1 MDKFVKTTFLILATG
16 IGVISC
22 NRQSNDKA
30 LPMRPN
36 IVLIVSDDM
45 GWKDLGC
52 YGNPVHETPNIDKL
66 AEDGVLFTN
75 AYAAAPVC
83 TPTRASIQTGK
94 YPARLHI
101 TVWSENARGEHG
113 IREGQ
118 KLVPAASI
126 PDLPL
131 EEKTIAEALKA
142 NGYNTAH
149 VGKWHLGESMFYPEN
164 QGFDVN
170 VAGGSW
176 GMPTT
181 FFFPYEGPFGEGE
194 RRYIPDV
201 ERSGSGGGRYFE
213 NREGEFLTD
222 RLTDEAIRILEDG
235 VYANAPLFLS
245 LNFYN
250 VHTPIEAPDSLVN
263 YYKQKIEELG
273 AECNPIYAA
282 MNHIVDR
289 NVGRILETIR
299 KLEIDENTIVIFTSD
314 NGGYLGPYRGMNVAD
329 NSPLRSGKGSL
340 YEGGI
345 RMPLIIKFPG
355 MSKEG
360 TVCNTPVITN
370 DFYPTFCEFAGIDTD
385 TLRYDGLSLVPL
397 IQNPASYFARE
408 DLFWHFPHYYTT
420 TTPVSAVRHKEWK
433 LLKYYEDNRLE
444 LYNLE
449 KDIGERNNLSLEY
462 ADITARMVNK
472 LDDWLKETNA
482 SFPSVNPDFSGKE

>member
-1 MDKFVKTTFLILATG
+1 MNTNFIKSVSLLTAEFGLF
-16 IGVISC
+16 SC
-22 NRQSNDKA
+22 NSQQKEA
-30 LPMRPN
+30 IQLQHPN

-66 AEDGVLFTN
+66 AEEGVRFTN
-75 AYAAAPVC
+75 AYAAAPVS

-101 TVWSENARGEHG
+101 TVWSEYARGQHG

-118 KLVPAASI
+118 KLIPAASI

-131 EEKTIAEALKA
+131 EEFTLAEALKA
-142 NGYNTAH
+142 KGYNTAH

-170 VAGGSW
+170 IAGGSW

-181 FFFPYEGPFGEGE
+181 FFFPYKGPFGEGE

-201 ERSGSGGGRYFE
+201 ERSGSGEGRYFE

-222 RLTDEAIRILEDG
+222 RLTDEAIRILKDG
-235 VYANAPLFLS
+235 VHANAPLFLS

-250 VHTPIEAPDSLVN
+250 VHTPIEAPDSLVS
-263 YYKQKIEELG
+263 YYKQKIEESG
-273 AECNPIYAA
+273 SKCNPVYAA

-289 NVGRILETIR
+289 NVGRILKTIR
-299 KLEIDENTIVIFTSD
+299 ELNIEENTVVIFTSD
-314 NGGYLGPYRGMNVAD
+314 NGGYLGPYKGMKVAE

-345 RMPLIIKFPG
+345 RIPLIIRFPG
-355 MSKEG
+355 VSKQG
-360 TVCNTPVITN
+360 TLCHTPVITN
-370 DFYPTFCEFAGIDTD
+370 DFYPTFCEFADIDTD
-385 TLRYDGLSLVPL
+385 TLRFDGLSLVPL
-397 IQNPASYFARE
+397 IQNPSADLGRQ
-408 DLFWHFPHYYTT
+408 DLFWHYPHYYET

-433 LLKYYEDNRLE
+433 LLKFYEDDRVE

-449 KDIGERNNLSLEY
+449 KDISEKIDLSTEY
-462 ADITARMVNK
+462 PDITEKMLNELDGWLQEVNA
-472 LDDWLKETNA
+472 W
-482 SFPSVNPDFSGKE
+482 FPAINPDYSTNK